1 MNQNI
6 TTSHVLIV
14 DDDPDLT
21 YIISMGLA
29 KFDDYSV
36 IDVAHNG
43 KEAVAKIQEKSYD
56 LVITDYHM
64 PDMSGFD
71 VAESVRKHSPKAQVM
86 LMTAYGSSELQAEAV
101 DVMDGYINKPFTI
114 SQIRE
119 IVEDTLNSTKN
130 VPQSDD
136 SVAYGIKSDEHL
148 NKLQVNTSAQCVL
161 LIEST
166 GYTVRAVGT
175 TAGLDTDSISALVAA
190 NFTASTKL
198 ATLLGSKNSIFKS
211 SFYEGIDYNVYS
223 YDINGRLLLAVIFGA
238 TAKPGVVWYYTKQT
252 AAALEKLYENEPVK
266 LDLGD
271 DDISGAFSLEL
282 DNLFDNVEDDSLL
295 EEEHPV
301 LVEIAP
307 EPKQD
312 NPPQPKA
319 QKDNPPQPKAQKEFS
334 DQPMTFEQAVAAGL
348 VPQIILQRE
357 QMYCE

>member
-1 MNQNI
+1 MKQNI
-6 TTSHVLIV
+6 TANHVLIV

-29 KFDDYSV
+29 KFDEYSV
-36 IDVAHNG
+36 IDIAHNG
-43 KEAVAKIQEKSYD
+43 KEAVTKLQEKSYD

-71 VAESVRKHSPKAQVM
+71 VAESVRQHSPKAQVM
-86 LMTAYGSSELQAEAV
+86 LMTAYGSAELQDEAQNI
-101 DVMDGYINKPFTI
+101 MDGYINKPFTI
-114 SQIRE
+114 KQIRE
-119 IVEDTLNSTKN
+119 IVEDTLNNTKN

-198 ATLLGSKNSIFKS
+198 ATLLGSQNSIFKS

-252 AAALEKLYENEPVK
+252 AAELEKLYKDQPVQIK
-266 LDLGD
+266 FDD
-271 DDISGAFSLEL
+271 DDISSAFSLEL
-282 DNLFDNVEDDSLL
+282 DNLFDNVEDDSLPQ
-295 EEEHPV
+295 EEQPTPV
-301 LVEIAP
+301 KADHKP
-307 EPKQD
+307 EPERT
-312 NPPQPKA
+312 PQPQVK
-319 QKDNPPQPKAQKEFS
+319 KES
-334 DQPMTFEQAVAAGL
+334 SNRPMTFEQAVAAGL

-357 QMYCE
+357 QLYCE